1 MPSTFYRFTCNT
13 EQDIDLIQWLD
24 SFPSRERTVVVKRA
38 LRLFI
43 RDTQS
48 TTADKL
54 ERLEDTL
61 AKVLREVVSMK
72 REGVSVQN
80 NEPRVTEELTE
91 TDLEEITRN
100 ISSIMD

>member
-1 MPSTFYRFTCNT
+1 MPSTYYRFSCNT

-72 REGVSVQN
+72 QEGIVQN
-80 NEPRVTEELTE
+80 VEPHATDEITE
-91 TDLEEITRN
+91 TDLDEISQN
-100 ISSIMD
+100 ISEMLK

>member
-1 MPSTFYRFTCNT
+1 MPSTSYRFSCHT

-24 SFPSRERTVVVKRA
+24 SFPGRERTVVVKRA

-72 REGVSVQN
+72 REGMTVQN
-80 NEPRVTEELTE
+80 TEPRTA
-91 TDLEEITRN
+91 EEITASDLGEITQN
-100 ISSIMD
+100 ISRMLN

>member
-1 MPSTFYRFTCNT
+1 MPSTSYRFTCNT

-80 NEPRVTEELTE
+80 NQPHVTEELTE

>member
-1 MPSTFYRFTCNT
+1 MPSTSYRFSCNT

-72 REGVSVQN
+72 REGMTVQN
-80 NEPRVTEELTE
+80 TEPRTT
-91 TDLEEITRN
+91 EEITASDLGEITQN
-100 ISSIMD
+100 ISSMLN